1 MAGRLPPLNALRAFE
16 AAARHL
22 SVKKAAIELNVTPA
36 AVSHQ
41 IRMLEDYLGVQLFH
55 RYNRALEMTDAARAS
70 LPKLREGFDCLVQ
83 AVERLRS
90 HVSGGVLTVS
100 AAPSFAARWLMP
112 RLHRFI
118 AAHPEV
124 DVRVSARMRRVSVDG
139 KGDVAERAT
148 VEAWL
153 DDSDI
158 AILYGRGNYPGL
170 WVKKLLDLAITPIC
184 SPQLL
189 EGDHPLR
196 TPADLVHHMLLHDDT
211 GDLYDNEAFW
221 DMWLRAANV
230 NGVDSRRGPHFSHA
244 VLAFEAAIDA
254 VGVVASMPVLAAED
268 IAAGRLIAPFELHM
282 ALESAYYLVCQESAS
297 TRPAVLLFR
306 DWLLEEA
313 SRDMRIPDAASAKRL
328 AAKPPAA

>member
-1 MAGRLPPLNALRAFE
+1 MAARLPPLNALRAFE

-41 IRMLEDYLGVQLFH
+41 IRLLEDYLGVQLFH
-55 RYNRALEMTDAARAS
+55 RYNRALELTDAARAS

-148 VEAWL
+148 VEAWM

-158 AILYGRGNYPGL
+158 AVLYGRGKYPGM
-170 WVKKLLDLAITPIC
+170 WVKKLLDLTLTPIC

-189 EGDHPLR
+189 NGAHPLKK
-196 TPADLVHHMLLHDDT
+196 PADLAHHMLLHDDT
-211 GDLYDNEAFW
+211 GDLYDNEPFW
-221 DMWLRAANV
+221 DVWLQAANV
-230 NGVDSRRGPHFSHA
+230 SGVDARRGPHFSHA

-254 VGVVASMPVLAAED
+254 VGVVATMPVLAAED
-268 IAAGRLIAPFELHM
+268 MAAGRLVAPFDLHVPL
-282 ALESAYYLVCQESAS
+282 ASAYYLVCNETTSM
-297 TRPAVLLFR
+297 RPAVALFR

-313 SRDMRIPDAASAKRL
+313 ARETQA
-328 AAKPPAA
+328 